1 LDEHLRRAARQAT
14 GFLPEPEGLA
24 LHDAGVAAGRL
35 GPLLEIGSYCGKSA
49 VYLGAAS
56 RASGTVLF
64 SIDHHRGSEEQQP
77 GQEYFDPGLLGQD
90 GRIDTLPVFRRT
102 IARAGLEAVVVALV
116 GDSATVAAHW
126 GTPLGLVFID
136 GGHSE
141 AAAQADYA
149 GWAPFL
155 RAGGFL
161 AIHDVFSRPAEGGQ
175 APFHVFRRALA
186 SGQFRQVAAVGSLR
200 VLEKTGGAGSST
212 EGVGRQQNGG

>member
-49 VYLGAAS
+49 VYLGAAA

-77 GQEYFDPGLLGQD
+77 GQEYFDPALLGPD

-116 GDSATVAAHW
+116 GDSATLAAHW
-126 GTPLGLVFID
+126 GTSLGLVFVD

-155 RAGGFL
+155 RAGGLL
-161 AIHDVFSRPAEGGQ
+161 AIHDVFRRPAEGGQ

-200 VLEKTGGAGSST
+200 VLEKTGGPGSSA
-212 EGVGRQQNGG
+212 EGVGRQQNRG